1 MAEKKEFLNEAYDA
15 VLITTGVVVLSMAS
29 KKLLGEK
36 LTDATNLKDIAKL
49 AAGVT
54 ASSLIVKWAQD
65 KKYLPVDPFKT

>member
-1 MAEKKEFLNEAYDA
+1 MAEKEFLNEAYDA

-36 LTDATNLKDIAKL
+36 LTDATNLKGIAKL

-54 ASSLIVKWAQD
+54 VSSLVVKWAQD
-65 KKYLPVDPFKT
+65 KKYLPVDPLKS

>member
-15 VLITTGVVVLSMAS
+15 VLITTGVVLLSMAS

-36 LTDATNLKDIAKL
+36 LTDANNLKYIAKL

-54 ASSLIVKWAQD
+54 ASSFIVKWAQD
-65 KKYLPVDPFKT
+65 KKYLPVDLFKS